1 MGERNL
7 DFSHETHANFDC
19 LLRHNFTLWLN
30 WCKHS
35 FATFIFVTWIWLP
48 RVLGPQLDYLILEHG
63 ITNFVA
69 SHLSES
75 VNSCY
80 VGVLNSEVDLN
91 MTAILLL

>member
-7 DFSHETHANFDC
+7 DFSYETHANFDS
-19 LLRHNFTLWLN
+19 LLGYNFTLWLN
-30 WCKHS
+30 RCKHTL
-35 FATFIFVTWIWLP
+35 ATFIFVAWIWLP
-48 RVLGPQLDYLILEHG
+48 CVLCPQLDNLILKHG

-80 VGVLNSEVDLN
+80 VGVLYGKIDLN